1 MFVSGLHPATVS
13 QSCLVRNDW
22 ICPEYVRTRQDDLLE
37 ALGQHAFVT
46 VGAVVLGVIVAVP
59 LAVAVRRSPTLT
71 GWATGT
77 STVIYTIPSLALL
90 SVLFAVPFLGLSNWT
105 VIVALALYSLAI
117 LLRNT
122 LDGLAGVPGDAV
134 DAARGMGYGP
144 GRLLAGV
151 ELPLALPA
159 IVAGIRIAT
168 VSTVALATLGTIV
181 GHGGFGDLIGR
192 GLQANFRT
200 EVLTATVATVLL
212 ALVLDGLL
220 LLGQRVATP
229 WSRGAAS

>member
-1 MFVSGLHPATVS
+1 MS

-22 ICPEYVRTRQDDLLE
+22 VCAEYVRTRQDDLLE
-37 ALGQHAFVT
+37 ALGQHAFISVT
-46 VGAVVLGVIVAVP
+46 AVVLGVLVAVP
-59 LAVAVRRSPTLT
+59 LAVAVRRSAALT
-71 GWATGT
+71 GFATGT
-77 STVIYTIPSLALL
+77 ATVLYTIPSLALL
-90 SVLFAVPFLGLSNWT
+90 SFLFAVPLLGLSNWT

-122 LDGLAGVPGDAV
+122 LDGLEAVPADAV
-134 DAARGMGYGP
+134 DAARGMGFGQ
-144 GRLLAGV
+144 GRLLATV

-159 IVAGIRIAT
+159 IVAGVRIAT

-181 GHGGFGDLIGR
+181 GHGGFGDLISR
-192 GLQANFRT
+192 GLQANFRS

-220 LLGQRVATP
+220 LLGQRVVTP
-229 WSRGAAS
+229 WSRGAGA